1 MTEFLLELYSEEIP
15 ARMQENAGK
24 EIAAKIDANAKYFY
38 TPQRITI
45 VADLPENQ
53 PDQII
58 EKKGPGVGTPDAA
71 IQGFLK
77 SVGLTS
83 VDQATTIEE
92 KGRTFYYYKNTIKG
106 GSTLDFLSK
115 LLPDILN
122 NFTWPKS
129 MRWGANKIRW
139 VRPLHS
145 IIAVFGGKVVP
156 FKFGHIESGNTAQGH
171 RFLDKSE
178 FKVTNFAE
186 YKEGLAK
193 RKAIID
199 PLERKDIIWKAAKKA
214 AGNLQLKEDERLL
227 SEVANLVEYPVV
239 LVGEFDKSFLD
250 TPQECLISTMK
261 ANQKYFP
268 LFENEKLTNKFI
280 ITSNMVAE
288 DGGKRIIHG
297 NERVI
302 KARLSDAKFFWEQ
315 DQKTRLEDLVPKLQ
329 HVTFHAKVGTLFD
342 KAHRV
347 ANLAMYIANII
358 GADKGS
364 AQAAALLCKADLVS
378 GMVGEFA
385 ELQGIMGRYYA
396 LQQGQTPEV
405 ANAIREHYLPQGQ
418 DDEIPTHP
426 VSVCVAL
433 ADKLDS
439 LVQLWEA
446 GEKPTGSRDPL
457 ALRRAGLGIIR
468 IILENKLKL
477 NLKSLIIQAS
487 KTGETGTE
495 EIFEF
500 FIERMKHLLK
510 AKDIRHDYVA
520 AVLDGKT
527 DNLLTIYSK
536 ALAFSSFLQT
546 DNGKNLLEAYRRAA
560 NILSIEEKKDKTE
573 YPPEP
578 REKMLQTNEE
588 NMLFD
593 SINSAEPKITRAL
606 VAENFEAAMNELAA
620 LQPHVKAFFDKVV
633 VNADDKEL
641 RENRLRLLARI
652 RTFMD
657 SLADF
662 GKIEK

>member
-15 ARMQENAGK
+15 ARMQENAAK

-38 TPQRITI
+38 TPQRICI
-45 VADLPENQ
+45 VADLPDMQ

-58 EKKGPGVGTPDAA
+58 DKKGPPLGAA
-71 IQGFLK
+71 EVAIAGFLK
-77 SVGLTS
+77 SVGLS
-83 VDQATTIEE
+83 KIEEASTIEE
-92 KGRTFYYYKNTIKG
+92 KGRTFYYYKNSVKG
-106 GSTLDFLSK
+106 GSTLEYLSK
-115 LLPDILN
+115 LLPEILN

-129 MRWGANKIRW
+129 MRWGANEIRW

-145 IIAVFGGKVVP
+145 IIAIFGGKNVP
-156 FKFGHIESGNTAQGH
+156 FKFGHIQSGSSTKGH
-171 RFLDKSE
+171 RFLDGTE

-193 RKAIID
+193 RKTILD
-199 PLERKDIIWKAAKKA
+199 PTERKEIIWNAAKKA
-214 AGNLQLKEDERLL
+214 AGNLQLKEDDRLL

-239 LVGEFDKSFLD
+239 LVGEFSPDFLA

-268 LFENEKLTNKFI
+268 LFENDKLANKFI
-280 ITSNMVAE
+280 VVSNMLAE
-288 DGGKRIIHG
+288 DGGKKIIAG
-297 NERVI
+297 NERVV
-302 KARLSDAKFFWEQ
+302 KARLSDAKFFWDQ
-315 DQKTRLEDLVPKLQ
+315 DQKTRLEDLLPKLEK
-329 HVTFHAKVGTLFD
+329 VVFHAKVGTLND
-342 KAHRV
+342 KVRRV
-347 ANLAMYIANII
+347 AHLAKYIANII
-358 GADKGS
+358 GAD
-364 AQAAALLCKADLVS
+364 AILAERAALLCKADLVS

-396 LQQGQTPEV
+396 TAQGEPAAV
-405 ANAIREHYLPQGQ
+405 ANAIAEHYQPQGQ
-418 DDEIPTHP
+418 DDAVPTAP

-468 IILENKLKL
+468 IILENNLKL

-487 KTGETGTE
+487 RTGETGTE

-510 AKDIRHDYVA
+510 AQNIRHDYVA

-527 DNLLTIYSK
+527 DNLLTIRNK
-536 ALAFSSFLQT
+536 AVAFSTFLQT
-546 DNGKNLLEAYRRAA
+546 EKGSNLLEAYRRAA

-578 REKMLQTNEE
+578 REKMLETTEE
-588 NMLFD
+588 NELYD

-606 VAENFEAAMNELAA
+606 VAENFEMAINELAA
-620 LQPHVKAFFDKVV
+620 LQPYVKGFFDNVI
-633 VNADDKEL
+633 VNAENKEL